1 LNFAQFETDE
11 FLKLEMDCAEADS
24 NNATSPIA
32 NDAKIVSPAKRQRV
46 HAPISVTLDDDDDDD
61 EDDEKEDKA
70 NDNND
75 NNNDNTVVA
84 ADQTA
89 VQPAPTSSTSGAVV
103 EQLDT
108 ALAGV
113 LHFLNDAAAQE
124 AAAQQQATL
133 TDSSAPTPAAV
144 PFQPIAVAEKPLA
157 KIQQLADLVHAQQ
170 ESLNARTNE
179 TVALR
184 RRLAAYDSIVRKSNA
199 TAMQPTGVVGRM
211 AVGSPIGVALAATS
225 LMDDPNSSNV
235 QLKLLQYDLRE
246 VSSERDQ
253 LLKWNTQLKKQ
264 LNELRRQKGAYLYS
278 LVETEAD
285 KAAQKASA
293 ADAEAATNARAA
305 ELLGRARADAAQAK
319 ATAKAAQKRADE
331 LETRLRESDGR
342 VMQLH
347 DAERAAAAA
356 AAEAQRLVAA
366 ANERVAVEEAA
377 RKAEAAR
384 AVEALRAAERLD
396 GKLEE
401 RAARELAANRHADEL
416 RAELTH
422 TLALKS
428 AAEQQLVK
436 VERELDALAE
446 KLANSTAEREAMLLE
461 AERRGAQLQ
470 LHQNASAEHRQL
482 ADKAQA
488 ELREQLEALRQRC
501 DELQENVLE
510 IEREK
515 GSLLQQLEEAERA
528 AAAANGAEDEIADDG
543 IPTALAERQRARAA
557 QLRLESEL
565 RSCQASLRAEMR
577 QRRLLYNELQEL
589 KGNIRVFCRVRPLSE
604 NERTDNERAIVQVPR
619 HGGGKVLEMQ
629 TTEANTSAPATRAFE
644 YDRVFGPTDGQ
655 AEVFE
660 ETRPLIAS
668 VLDGYNVCVFAYGQ
682 TGSGKTH
689 TMEGAATDRGV
700 NYRALSEL
708 FDQAR
713 QRAHGSINPLE
724 LTNTGNGADG
734 DDPLSGS
741 QCAFDVRCSVLEI
754 HNERVVDLLGE
765 PGDQRVLDI
774 RQGGPRGV
782 HVPGLMQERVTSLE
796 QVQEVIKRGQQNRSV
811 GATDMNE
818 HSSRSHLVV
827 QIVVGATY
835 HTPQAAG
842 ADANAAGGA
851 LMQTLSK
858 LTLVDLAGSERL
870 ARSKAEGDRLKETQS
885 INKSLAA
892 LGDCIAAL
900 AQKQKHVPYRNSKLT
915 FLLQDSLGGDA
926 KTLMFCNVSPST
938 SSEQETICS
947 LQFAQR
953 VRKVEKGAANK
964 QQTIA
969 QPAAPV
975 ADDEGVRKLKA
986 ELEKERAS
994 SKTLAAAADALKR
1007 RIAQL
1012 ESAPTTAPSNAATAM
1027 APPSTTSRLRAPGG
1041 NTTTAAATT
1050 TTNTTTTTA
1059 TTPSKRRRGDAETSA
1074 AATATTTTTA
1084 AAARATGK
1092 RLSMASENV
1101 STNTTTATTT
1111 TTRASS
1117 GVSSITPLAAAN
1129 QPAAKRATRRTGLAP
1144 PTATASGT
1152 TRSRATSPSKR
1163 YVSPYSAEAL
1173 NATNNK

>member
-1 LNFAQFETDE
+1 LNFGQFETDE
-11 FLKLEMDCAEADS
+11 FLKLEMDCAQADT
-24 NNATSPIA
+24 NVDTTPVATDS
-32 NDAKIVSPAKRQRV
+32 KIVSPAKRQRV

-61 EDDEKEDKA
+61 DDDGDA
-70 NDNND
+70 DDAGDDNATHD
-75 NNNDNTVVA
+75 IA
-84 ADQTA
+84 ADATA
-89 VQPAPTSSTSGAVV
+89 IQLAPTAATSSSSSGVV
-103 EQLDT
+103 EQLDA

-113 LHFLNDAAAQE
+113 LHFLNDAATQE

-170 ESLNARTNE
+170 ESLHARTNE

-199 TAMQPTGVVGRM
+199 SAMQPTGVVGRM

-285 KAAQKASA
+285 KAAQQKASAA
-293 ADAEAATNARAA
+293 ADAEAATNNARAA

-331 LETRLRESDGR
+331 LEARLRESDGR

-501 DELQENVLE
+501 DELQENVFE

-528 AAAANGAEDEIADDG
+528 AAAASGADDELADDG

-604 NERTDNERAIVQVPR
+604 NERADNERAIVQVPR

-629 TTEANTSAPATRAFE
+629 TTEANASAPALRAFE

-689 TMEGAATDRGV
+689 TMEGAPTDRGV

-708 FDQAR
+708 FEQAR

-724 LTNTGNGADG
+724 LTSASAECG
-734 DDPLSGS
+734 DDPLSGA

-782 HVPGLMQERVTSLE
+782 HVPGLTQERVTSLE
-796 QVQEVIKRGQQNRSV
+796 QVQDAIKRGQQNRSV

-835 HTPQAAG
+835 HAPQAAG
-842 ADANAAGGA
+842 ASAADASAGA

-964 QQTIA
+964 QQQAIA
-969 QPAAPV
+969 QPATAPI
-975 ADDEGVRKLKA
+975 ADDESVRKLKA

-1012 ESAPTTAPSNAATAM
+1012 ESAPPSTAAATAM
-1027 APPSTTSRLRAPGG
+1027 APPSATTTRLRAPG
-1041 NTTTAAATT
+1041 NATTPAAAPTAAATAVGS
-1050 TTNTTTTTA
+1050 NS
-1059 TTPSKRRRGDAETSA
+1059 TPSKRRRGDAET
-1074 AATATTTTTA
+1074 TTTTTTTTTSA

-1101 STNTTTATTT
+1101 ATNTTTRGSTAT
-1111 TTRASS
+1111 A
-1117 GVSSITPLAAAN
+1117 SSITPLAAAN
-1129 QPAAKRATRRTGLAP
+1129 QAPAAKRATRRTGLVA

-1173 NATNNK
+1173 NASNNNNK